1 MNFKYLVKLS
11 LRTFITRPART
22 FLTILA
28 MGVGISAI
36 LIFVSLG
43 YGLQKMMLEQITT
56 EEALLTLDV
65 SSPSSEVLTLTKE
78 KISEISKIENVE
90 EVSPL
95 AFFSG
100 QITLEKENL
109 TGDTT
114 FNVCLPS
121 YFRLEGIA
129 PKFGKVF
136 ENEKERKVVISS
148 ALAKSFNLEEEKAI
162 GKQVKIN
169 LFLVKTTETGE
180 EKTEIF
186 EIKEPYTISGVI
198 DDDVT
203 SYVYVPIQTLE
214 NLNIEEFSNV
224 KVKVK
229 DGRFLKQ
236 VSEKLINMGFMVSSL
251 SETVEEANKVF
262 KAIQITLGIF
272 GVVAL
277 IVAAIGMANTMT
289 VSLLERTNEI
299 GIMKAIGASDRDIEN
314 MFLFEAIVISLL
326 GGLTGILINFGVSK
340 FLNALVNTLAKA
352 LGGQAVTLFYTPLW
366 FLIFIIVF
374 SVLVGI
380 FSGIFPAKRG
390 AKMDPLEALR
400 YK

>member
-1 MNFKYLVKLS
+1 
-11 LRTFITRPART
+11 
-22 FLTILA
+22 

-43 YGLQKMMLEQITT
+43 YGLQKTMLEQITT
-56 EEALLTLDV
+56 EEALLTLDI
-65 SSPSSEVLTLTKE
+65 SSPSPEILPLTKE

-90 EVSPL
+90 KVSPL
-95 AFFSG
+95 AFFPG
-100 QITLEKENL
+100 QITLENL
-109 TGDTT
+109 TCDTT
-114 FNVCLPS
+114 FNVCPPS
-121 YFRLEGIA
+121 YFRLGGIVA
-129 PKFGKVF
+129 KFGKVF

-148 ALAKSFNLEEEKAI
+148 ALAKSFNLEGEKAI

-186 EIKEPYTISGVI
+186 EIKEPYTISGVVE
-198 DDDVT
+198 DDVT
-203 SYVYVPIQTLE
+203 SYVYVPIETLE
-214 NLNIEEFSNV
+214 NLNIEEFSNA

-352 LGGQAVTLFYTPLW
+352 LGGEAVTLFYTPLW

-380 FSGIFPAKRG
+380 FSGIFPARRG